1 MQTDKP
7 LSSQLSDNLCKS
19 KIDQMLQDIGVVIDT
34 VVLQEVD
41 STNIY
46 AKKMVKDK
54 VNGPVLVL
62 AEAQTNGRGR
72 MGRSFYSPNGSG
84 LYMSYAY
91 KVTDN
96 VADSVVVTALTAV
109 AVVTAIEE
117 LTDKKPKIKWVN
129 DIYID
134 NKKICGILAEAVTGK
149 QTDIIIG
156 IGINV
161 TTKSFPDEIK
171 DIASSISVNIDRNLL
186 AVTVIKH
193 LTVLLEKIKDRAFI
207 EKYREKS
214 LVLGKTVEFKKD
226 GKVIEGRAVDIDNN
240 GGLIVEAKGSITVL
254 NTGEISLK
262 LSKPD

>member
-1 MQTDKP
+1 M
-7 LSSQLSDNLCKS
+7 
-19 KIDQMLQDIGVVIDT
+19 MQDIGVVIDS

-134 NKKICGILAEAVTGK
+134 NKKICGILT
-149 QTDIIIG
+149 
-156 IGINV
+156 
-161 TTKSFPDEIK
+161 
-171 DIASSISVNIDRNLL
+171 
-186 AVTVIKH
+186 
-193 LTVLLEKIKDRAFI
+193 
-207 EKYREKS
+207 
-214 LVLGKTVEFKKD
+214 
-226 GKVIEGRAVDIDNN
+226 EG
-240 GGLIVEAKGSITVL
+240 
-254 NTGEISLK
+254 SLK
-262 LSKPD
+262 NADS